1 MTEVIRKLF
10 YNGELIG
17 KVVKSKTDSGTRIES
32 ALSEWEVIDAI
43 NDMDPQ
49 EKIGIYDLYPDL
61 IRVISHYRINP
72 NEYIT
77 DEDIVIYVVD
87 KGYRSIGE
95 LSIKEMRVREMVK
108 KRGLEDRIF
117 PRLQPA

>member
-10 YNGELIG
+10 YNGEFIG

-87 KGYRSIGE
+87 KGYRSIAE
-95 LSIKEMRVREMVK
+95 LSIKERRVWEMVK
-108 KRGLEDRIF
+108 KRELEDRFF
-117 PRLQPA
+117 PRLQSA